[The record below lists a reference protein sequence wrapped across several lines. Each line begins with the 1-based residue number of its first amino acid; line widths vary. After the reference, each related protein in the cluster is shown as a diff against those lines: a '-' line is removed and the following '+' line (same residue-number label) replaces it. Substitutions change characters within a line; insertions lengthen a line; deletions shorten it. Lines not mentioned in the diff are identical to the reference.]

1 MQYGI
6 APPSDRLRFATA
18 RKLSHPKD
26 GTGGAREKSRVWGS
40 KVAAMAAP
48 STLPAPGSVLPV
60 SVAAGNAVTAEV
72 GAQILHQ
79 GGTAADAAVA
89 MVLTSCVA
97 ETVFTGLGGGG
108 FATYFDASTKTTTC
122 LDFFVAIPGLGGR
135 RAMST
140 QEISIDFGGQL
151 VPYAVGP
158 ATVAVPGVAAGAAAL
173 HERWGRLPWT
183 DVVAPA
189 IAHAR
194 LGVTLAPIHAK
205 VLATVAPAMLIG
217 EGLRAYAKD
226 GEVLGGGGRVF
237 HPGLDGAL
245 EVLAEDGA
253 EAFYTGQVAEAMVSA
268 VGERGDLSAA
278 DLAAYRVLESEPR
291 RAALAGLEVLARGDD
306 LDDLLGTLDRL
317 QVSSD
322 PAEMASSMVEV
333 LRAHPRRGDT
343 TSVAVCDSAGN
354 ACAVTTSLGLAS
366 GVWLPE
372 FGIHLNSML
381 GESEL
386 LRHEL
391 VPGSRMSSMISPLIA
406 MAPDGPAIVAGGAG
420 GSRIRSALLQVLV
433 NLVVH
438 RLPVQAAVEA
448 PRLNPVPDRVHVE
461 PGFSPE
467 VLAALR
473 SQDQVVEWPAL
484 DAYFGGVSVIDRT
497 GPGADPRRGGDTRT
511 VSAGVS

>member
-1 MQYGI
+1 M
-6 APPSDRLRFATA
+6 
-18 RKLSHPKD
+18 D
-26 GTGGAREKSRVWGS
+26 GTGGAREKCRVWGS

-48 STLPAPGSVLPV
+48 STSPAPGSVLPV
-60 SVAAGNAVTAEV
+60 SVAAGNSVTAEV
-72 GAQILHQ
+72 GAQILLQ
-79 GGTAADAAVA
+79 GGAAADAAVA

-135 RAMST
+135 RSAST

-158 ATVAVPGVAAGAAAL
+158 ATVAVPGVAAGTAAL

-189 IAHAR
+189 VAHAKH
-194 LGVTLAPIHAK
+194 GVTLAPLHAK
-205 VLATVAPAMLIG
+205 VLATVAPAMLMG

-226 GEVLGGGGRVF
+226 GAVLGRGARVF
-237 HPGLDGAL
+237 HPGLAGAL
-245 EVLAEDGA
+245 EVLAADGA
-253 EAFYTGQVAEAMVSA
+253 EAFYTGQIAEAMLAA
-268 VGERGDLSAA
+268 VGDRGDLSAA

-291 RAALAGLEVLARGDD
+291 RATLAGLEVLARGDD

-322 PAEMASSMVEV
+322 PAEMANSMVEV

-391 VPGSRMSSMISPLIA
+391 VPGGRMSSMISPLIA

-433 NLVVH
+433 NIVVH

-461 PGFSPE
+461 PGFSSE
-467 VLAALR
+467 VLTALR
-473 SQDQVVEWPAL
+473 ARDQVREWPAL

-497 GPGADPRRGGDTRT
+497 GPGADPRRGGDTRM
-511 VSAGVS
+511 VSASVS